1 MIIDTAHTH
10 THTHVY
16 TLPNLPLCQHSTTLS
31 TFCISQEVSNYVDRA
46 EEVEIARLTRVGAET
61 TRLVD
66 TLVSIAFMLPN
77 EVERCEIHT

>member
-1 MIIDTAHTH
+1 MI
-10 THTHVY
+10 
-16 TLPNLPLCQHSTTLS
+16 
-31 TFCISQEVSNYVDRA
+31 QEVSNYVDRA

-77 EVERCEIHT
+77 EVERYEIHI

>member
-1 MIIDTAHTH
+1 MLQEVSNHTVPCTH
-10 THTHVY
+10 T
-16 TLPNLPLCQHSTTLS
+16 LSLSHSL
-31 TFCISQEVSNYVDRA
+31 FHILQEVSNYVDRA

-77 EVERCEIHT
+77 EVERYEIHT